1 MIRYFDK
8 TLTTDSMILVVD
20 LQKVIV
26 LDTKTKNNNNNDNKK
41 YFAIFT
47 NKEES
52 VFTYVSS
59 FEKIWLL
66 EKVMKCNLQE

>member
-1 MIRYFDK
+1 MIRYFEK
-8 TLTTDSMILVVD
+8 KLTTDSMILVVD
-20 LQKVIV
+20 LKKVIV
-26 LDTKTKNNNNNDNKK
+26 WDTKANNNNDDNKK

>member
-1 MIRYFDK
+1 MIRYFEK
-8 TLTTDSMILVVD
+8 TLTTDSMIIVVD
-20 LQKVIV
+20 LKKVIV
-26 LDTKTKNNNNNDNKK
+26 LDTKNNNNNNNK

-52 VFTYVSS
+52 VFTYISS